1 MTAVFDLMVTSAD
14 PAMAIVTTQAE
25 DGTRAGCLVGFHGQ
39 SAMEPPHYAIW
50 LSKANH
56 TYRTALRS
64 THFAVHFLSVDDIEI
79 ATHFGTVT
87 GEDEDKFAGFETDS
101 GPADVPLLRDC
112 PRRIVIERAA
122 LLDVGGDHACFTG
135 PVVEADCPEAF
146 EALRETKVIHLRPG
160 HESQE
165 RAVKP

>member
-1 MTAVFDLMVTSAD
+1 MSAVFELMVESAD
-14 PAMAIVTTQAE
+14 PAMAIVTTRAE

-39 SAMEPPHYAIW
+39 SGMEPAHYAIW

-64 THFAVHFLSVDDIEI
+64 SHFAVHFLTADDMEI
-79 ATHFGTVT
+79 ATHFGTVS
-87 GEDEDKFAGFETDS
+87 GEDEDKFASLETAD

-112 PRRIVIERAA
+112 PRRIVIERSAV
-122 LLDVGGDHACFTG
+122 LDVGGDHALFTG
-135 PVVEADCPEAF
+135 PVVEADCPEPF
-146 EALRETKVIHLRPG
+146 EPLRETQVIHLRPG
-160 HESQE
+160 HESDE